1 MADADTS
8 RSLARRVSTFELA
21 ATGVGVILGA
31 GIYVLLGEAAGQ
43 TGGAVWIPFALA
55 ALAASLTGL
64 TYAELASSFPSSAAS
79 FEFAR
84 RAFGNRLGFVTGW
97 TMLFAMTIPAA
108 AVGLGFAGYMGEFV
122 GLPSRLMAI
131 VLILLSAAVLV
142 RGVTESVRI
151 GVSFAMIEAIGLLLV
166 VTVSVPFIG
175 IGPDGGSVDYL
186 HSPDGLG
193 GVFATTALVFF
204 AFLGFEQIAN
214 LGEEAKNPQRGL
226 PIAIVTSILITSVV
240 YILVTVSAVSV
251 VAWEE
256 LSESSAP
263 LSLVVRKATGAD
275 LANVLSVIALFA
287 TANTVL
293 FTMLAGSRAVYGMA
307 RDGSLP
313 TALAGVRRKQRTPWV
328 AVMVISVVAILF
340 TLIGDIG
347 DVADLTNASV
357 LFAFAVVNAAL
368 IRIRLRGD
376 VMPGAFHTPLSFR
389 RVPLVPVLGLA
400 ISIGMM
406 VYTGFEA
413 VVFLIG
419 LVLLGLIIDLVL
431 NRRRSGTN
439 HPEIL
444 STTG

>member
-1 MADADTS
+1 MAESATS
-8 RSLARRVSTFELA
+8 GSLAQKVSTFELA

-43 TGGAVWIPFALA
+43 TGGATWIPFTLA
-55 ALAASLTGL
+55 AVAASLTGL

-122 GLPSRLMAI
+122 GFPARLMA
-131 VLILLSAAVLV
+131 VALILLSALVLV

-151 GVSFAMIEAIGLLLV
+151 GVSFAMIEAAGLILV
-166 VTVSVPFIG
+166 VAVSIPSIG
-175 IGPDGGSVDYL
+175 IGPEGGSVDYL

-204 AFLGFEQIAN
+204 AFLGFEQVAN
-214 LGEEAKNPQRGL
+214 LGEEAKNPRGGL
-226 PIAIVTSILITSVV
+226 PIAIVSAILITSVV
-240 YILVTVSAVSV
+240 YILVAVSAVSV
-251 VAWEE
+251 VGWKE
-256 LSESSAP
+256 LGESAAP

-293 FTMLAGSRAVYGMA
+293 FTMLAGSRALYGMA

-313 TALAGVRRKQRTPWV
+313 IALAGVRRKQQTPWV
-328 AVMVISVVAILF
+328 AVVTISFAAILF
-340 TLIGDIG
+340 TLVGDIG

-357 LFAFAVVNAAL
+357 LFAFAMVNAAL
-368 IRIRLRGD
+368 VRIRLRGD
-376 VMPGAFHTPLSFR
+376 VMPGAF
-389 RVPLVPVLGLA
+389 RVPFSVRNVALLPLFGLA
-400 ISIGMM
+400 VSIGML
-406 VYTGFEA
+406 VYTGIEA
-413 VVFLIG
+413 ITFLLG
-419 LVLLGLIIDLVL
+419 LVLVGLIIDVMLS
-431 NRRRSGTN
+431 RRRSA
-439 HPEIL
+439 
-444 STTG
+444 